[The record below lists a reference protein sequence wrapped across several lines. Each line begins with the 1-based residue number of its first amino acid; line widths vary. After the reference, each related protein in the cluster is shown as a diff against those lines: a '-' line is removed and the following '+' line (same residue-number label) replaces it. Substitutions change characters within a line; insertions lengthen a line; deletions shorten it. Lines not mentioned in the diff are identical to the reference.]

1 MSKPSGATVTAL
13 KINFKGI
20 TGKLLLSCLL
30 VVICSTAITTLSFHS
45 ILYDDLE
52 RRTRDS
58 LSRQAFAIA
67 FALSHEKDP
76 AQSYSPANKPYV
88 FFSYHSIESQYLI
101 LDNEDCVLYSSLPEI
116 FPAGKNLPD
125 IPANQSLKFV
135 GRDAKKEPTGA
146 DFLAVRVPI
155 GAQEEKLGSVITFAE
170 VTALESLNR
179 AILVLLFK
187 STLIATAIAL
197 PLALLLGRYLVKPLQ
212 SLQEY
217 ARSIARRRF
226 DVRLDLKSDDEL
238 ADLANTFNDM
248 AYQLERYDTSMRRF
262 FQSTSHEIKTPLMS
276 IQGFA
281 EGIRDGV
288 FSGPKADQALE
299 TISRECQRLKVLL
312 DEMINLTRQESPVES
327 RYLEPCD
334 IGHIMREA
342 VETMQGYAVEK
353 KVQVTMDIP
362 DALRVVGDP
371 EKLRRL
377 FGNLLNNAVRHAGS
391 QVSIQGQATPDNGSG
406 IQISIQ
412 DDGKGFSDQDLKQ
425 AFDYLYKGVDGN
437 TGLGLSIARLIVDEL
452 NGTISLRNAEDGGGL
467 VEIFFPY

>member
-1 MSKPSGATVTAL
+1 MSKPSGATGTAL
-13 KINFKGI
+13 KINYKGI
-20 TGKLLLSCLL
+20 TGKLLLSYLL
-30 VVICSTAITTLSFHS
+30 VVICSTAITTLSFRS

-52 RRTRDS
+52 KRTRDS

-76 AQSYSPANKPYV
+76 AKSYSQANKPYV

-101 LDNEDCVLYSSLPEI
+101 LDSEETVLYSSLPNN
-116 FPAGKNLPD
+116 FPSGKKLSELP
-125 IPANQSLKFV
+125 ASQNLKFV
-135 GRDAKKEPTGA
+135 SKDGKAAHHGA
-146 DFLAVRVPI
+146 DLLAVRVPI
-155 GAQEEKLGSVITFAE
+155 GAPEENLGSVIAFAE
-170 VTALESLNR
+170 VTALEALNQ
-179 AILVLLFK
+179 AILLLLLK
-187 STLIATAIAL
+187 STLIALIIAL
-197 PLALLLGRYLVKPLQ
+197 PLALILGRYIVKPLK
-212 SLQEY
+212 SLQDY
-217 ARSIARRRF
+217 ARAIARRRF

-288 FSGPKADQALE
+288 FSGPQADHALE

-327 RYLEPCD
+327 RYLESCD
-334 IGHIMREA
+334 IGSIMREA
-342 VETMQGYAVEK
+342 VEAMQGYAVEK
-353 KVQVTMDIP
+353 KVQVTLDIP
-362 DALRVVGDP
+362 DELQVIGDP
-371 EKLRRL
+371 EKQRRL
-377 FGNLLNNAVRHAGS
+377 FGNLLNNAIRHANS
-391 QVSIQGQATPDNGSG
+391 QVSIHGHRAPGSRSG

-412 DDGKGFSDQDLKQ
+412 DDGKGFSDQDLEH
-425 AFDYLYKGVDGN
+425 AFDYLYKGVDGS

-452 NGTISLRNAEDGGGL
+452 NGTISLRNAEKGGGL
-467 VEIFFPY
+467 VEIVFPY